1 MEVSLKLSMTED
13 IKISPYRLTNGINI
27 YSVEEAIY
35 LFYKNFK
42 EYSTDFFDDRFINWV
57 YKELLNVELA
67 NKLID
72 IKKQQSFY
80 QKSID
85 FLTINNFYS
94 SEEIENISLELFNWE
109 KRGQVERKK
118 IKGDR
123 FFKENMF
130 EKAIESYKDALDF
143 DVSNSILYNNIGIC
157 YIRLKRYDLALRYLK
172 KAINLSPN
180 NKDILFNIIELLIE
194 KEDFDYAKE
203 YIDNLDDDMLY
214 NKYYYLGELYF
225 KQKNYDKAKSSYVK
239 AYLFEKS
246 NSIVLKI
253 ASCYVNLNLYDKVV
267 KCLEIVEDNDVDIL
281 IAKGDIYEKINNIPM
296 AIKCIEKANFYNRN
310 NYLLWLKLAKYYRQ
324 DYNLL
329 KAEGAIY
336 KASTLC
342 PNNEQVLFEQS
353 LIKKAQGKFKE
364 YQSILSKVVQKSS
377 EDYRESLYT
386 STNKNI

>member
-1 MEVSLKLSMTED
+1 MEIGLKLSMTED

-42 EYSTDFFDDRFINWV
+42 EYSTDFFDDRFISWV
-57 YKELLNVELA
+57 YKDLLNVELA
-67 NKLID
+67 NKLIE

-85 FLTINNFYS
+85 FLTLNNFYS

-157 YIRLKRYDLALRYLK
+157 YIRLKIYDLALRYLN

-203 YIDNLDDDMLY
+203 YIDNLGDDMLY

-239 AYLFEKS
+239 SYLFEKS
-246 NSIVLKI
+246 NGILLKI
-253 ASCYVNLNLYDKVV
+253 ASCYVSLNLYDKAV

-377 EDYRESLYT
+377 EDYRENLNI
-386 STNKNI
+386 NKNI